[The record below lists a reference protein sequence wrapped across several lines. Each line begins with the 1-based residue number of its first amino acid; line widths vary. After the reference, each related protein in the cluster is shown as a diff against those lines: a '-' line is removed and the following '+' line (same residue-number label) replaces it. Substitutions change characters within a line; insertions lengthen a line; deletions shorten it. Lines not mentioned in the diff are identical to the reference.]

1 MKKVD
6 KWSSITTPND
16 AAVDRSMLAAISNG
30 KANIERDLVT
40 LFRRLNE
47 ADVEILQKAIHDG
60 DMAGVVHAS
69 HRISGASSM
78 IGASGLAAVCERLEA
93 ASRANDTDSVRANMS
108 AFQQEVERVYAY
120 FDAQ

>member
-47 ADVEILQKAIHDG
+47 EDVEILQKAIHDG
-60 DMAGVVHAS
+60 DMAGAVHAS

-93 ASRANDTDSVRANMS
+93 ASRANDIDSVRANMS